1 MSKNK
6 GKIMITIVL
15 CALALVGVGVCSMVA
30 KNRNNNPPV
39 CGGTTDETD
48 YKAPKVIKSRV

>member
-15 CALALVGVGVCSMVA
+15 CALALVGVGVCSIVA
-30 KNRNNNPPV
+30 HRSNPPM

-48 YKAPKVIKSRV
+48 YKAPKVI